1 MKYGIFTSITGWVA
15 LLLVGIG
22 ALCWISAQGPG
33 HTLQDRETAS
43 LILGVGVILGIG
55 WTWSRKRIREK
66 EHRARMLRR
75 SLGRIRQ

>member
-22 ALCWISAQGPG
+22 VLCWTSAQGLG
-33 HTLQDRETAS
+33 HTLEDRAVAS

-55 WTWSRKRIREK
+55 WAWSRKRIREN
-66 EHRARMLRR
+66 ERQARLLRR
-75 SLGRIRQ
+75 GLGRIRQ